1 MDSVVV
7 VVVVLQPP
15 GRPLILPHL
24 PLCPMLRLRISL
36 LHTPRLPLTL
46 RRVQRRISRHRM
58 SRRRH
63 TLPVDV
69 SRRRGLPRVL
79 QWGRLMRPTLQGGT
93 LQHRIWRRAAVSF
106 TPVRATLQEHIQE
119 PQPPFDRTGVGPM
132 WQPGGSLRGHRAR
145 PCGAVGPDQRRRFG
159 LRRRVVVQWGRSG
172 EPLRA
177 PQQRWAQICE
187 AGTQRLL
194 SLFSAM
200 RSSPVAPHGAAAHPA

>member
-1 MDSVVV
+1 MDS
-7 VVVVLQPP
+7 VVVLQPP

-24 PLCPMLRLRISL
+24 PRLMLLLRISL
-36 LHTPRLPLTL
+36 LRAPGLLLIL
-46 RRVQRRISRHRM
+46 RRVRRRISRHRM

-79 QWGRLMRPTLQGGT
+79 QWGGLMRPTFQGGT
-93 LQHRIWRRAAVSF
+93 LQHRIWRGAAVSF
-106 TPVRATLQEHIQE
+106 TPVRTTLPEHIQE

-159 LRRRVVVQWGRSG
+159 LRRRGVVQWGRLG

-177 PQQRWAQICE
+177 PQQRWAQTCE

-194 SLFSAM
+194 SLFSAI
-200 RSSPVAPHGAAAHPA
+200 RSSPVALHAAAAHPA